1 MAYEV
6 KDICVK
12 HVALRE
18 DVVYIRSTEDEI
30 CAINLRTPHNERYEP
45 LAMTLLPGDMLK
57 ISCTTVTV
65 KGSLDV
71 TLYEMSNIV
80 DMKPIKP
87 DLTSKPSGM
96 KP

>member
-12 HVALRE
+12 HVTIRKDFA
-18 DVVYIRSTEDEI
+18 YIRSEKDEI
-30 CAINLRTPHNERYEP
+30 YVIRLDAEFSARYVP
-45 LAMTLLPGDMLK
+45 LVMTLLPGDMLK

-80 DMKPIKP
+80 DMKPMKP